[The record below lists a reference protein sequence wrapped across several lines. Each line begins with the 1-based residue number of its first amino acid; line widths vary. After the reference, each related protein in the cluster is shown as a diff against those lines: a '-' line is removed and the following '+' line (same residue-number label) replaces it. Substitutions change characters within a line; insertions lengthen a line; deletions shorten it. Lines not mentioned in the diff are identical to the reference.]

1 MNNLVGWFLNNYDEV
16 AGTIIALAYLYF
28 SIKQNIWLWPLGFI
42 SSAIYAFV
50 FFRAKI
56 YAGMGLQIY
65 FVLISIY
72 GWYIWWKGNNSN
84 NVADSVK
91 SLIYNYKLIL
101 LLSLS
106 AIVIFIFLSQILI
119 NTDSEVPYFDA
130 FIAALSIVATWM
142 LAKKYIEHWLVWM
155 IADPVS
161 VGICMFQGLYFTVF
175 LYTVYTLMAIY
186 GYKSWKKDLIN

>member
-1 MNNLVGWFLNNYDEV
+1 MIDLQGWFLTNYDEV
-16 AGTIIALAYLYF
+16 AGTLIALAYLFF

-50 FFRAKI
+50 FYRSKI

-65 FVLISIY
+65 FVLISVY
-72 GWYIWWKGNNSN
+72 GWYIWWKSN
-84 NVADSVK
+84 KESQEPASVK
-91 SLIYNYKLIL
+91 SLIYNYKLIIIL
-101 LLSLS
+101 VLC
-106 AIVIFIFLSQILI
+106 AIVIFIFLSQILVY
-119 NTDSEVPYFDA
+119 TDTKVPYFDA
-130 FIAALSIVATWM
+130 FISALSIVATWM

-175 LYTVYTLMAIY
+175 LYVVYTLMAIY
-186 GYKSWKKDLIN
+186 GYKSWKRDLKI